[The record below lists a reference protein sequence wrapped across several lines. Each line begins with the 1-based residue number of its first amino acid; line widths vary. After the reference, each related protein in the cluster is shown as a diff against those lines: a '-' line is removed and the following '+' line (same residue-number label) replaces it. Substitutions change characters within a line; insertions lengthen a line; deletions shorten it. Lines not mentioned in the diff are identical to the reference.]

1 MHQKV
6 RQPSSKRKSDGGKK
20 QPPVKVLGAWLRSKE
35 AVRTEFA
42 SFATMDSTL
51 HFSLKPKTEASDF
64 R

>member
-1 MHQKV
+1 MVEKNKT
-6 RQPSSKRKSDGGKK
+6 PF
-20 QPPVKVLGAWLRSKE
+20 KVLGAWLRSKE
-35 AVRTEFA
+35 AVKTEFA